1 MRNINYI
8 LINKAKPQTS
18 RGKYSNLSIDNLGYH
33 FVVGGDGVV
42 RKGISIR
49 QPGLFAGCI
58 RNLSSFEQR
67 DYNASSIGILVESD
81 KLKWCKALLGLLRE
95 LRTHFPEA
103 KILGTCEIN
112 GKRIEVSE
120 AMNQLRRELSESHT
134 DFTDDTDDHE
144 LYFTEKITLYS
155 SWQV

>member
-8 LINKAKPQTS
+8 LINKSKPQTS
-18 RGKYSNLSIDNLGYH
+18 RGKYSNLCIDNLGYH

-42 RKGISIR
+42 RKGIKIH

-67 DYNASSIGILVESD
+67 DYNASGIGILVESND
-81 KLKWCKALLGLLRE
+81 LRQCKALMGLLRE
-95 LRTHFPEA
+95 LRAHFPEA

-112 GKRIEVSE
+112 GKSIEVSD
-120 AMNQLRRELSESHT
+120 AMNQLRRELS
-134 DFTDDTDDHE
+134 DIDKDDSR
-144 LYFTEKITLYS
+144 I
-155 SWQV
+155 